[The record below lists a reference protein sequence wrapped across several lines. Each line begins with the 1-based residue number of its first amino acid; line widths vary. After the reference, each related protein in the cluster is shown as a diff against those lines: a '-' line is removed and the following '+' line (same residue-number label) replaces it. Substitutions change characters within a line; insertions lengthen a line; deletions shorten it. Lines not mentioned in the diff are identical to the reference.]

1 MRSILLALVAV
12 ASAVLVAGEARAQC
26 PGGRC
31 APQASSLKPQACEA
45 RGIARRP
52 VRKVAGGLL
61 KARPLRRIAQLRP
74 VRTLGRKV
82 LGVGRGGLRPLR
94 GVLGGR
100 FCRGCR

>member
-12 ASAVLVAGEARAQC
+12 AAAVFVAGEARAQC

-31 APQASSLKPQACEA
+31 APQASSLTPQAYEA

-52 VRKVAGGLL
+52 VRKVAGRLL
-61 KARPLRRIAQLRP
+61 KARPLRRIAQFRP

-82 LGVGRGGLRPLR
+82 LRAGRAAVRAPR
-94 GVLGGR
+94 GHVGGR